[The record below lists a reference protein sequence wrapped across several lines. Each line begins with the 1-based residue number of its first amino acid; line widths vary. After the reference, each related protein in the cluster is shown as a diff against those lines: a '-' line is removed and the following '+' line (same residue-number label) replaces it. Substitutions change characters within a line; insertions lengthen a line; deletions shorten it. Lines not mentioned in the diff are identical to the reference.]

1 MTLFYILCLF
11 LLNFTHSK
19 ISSKSLIKYEETV
32 PLKFIYSNKKSKNI
46 YLNNSNL
53 IMLKG
58 EINKK
63 NTNQFLYDLNLNHN
77 KKNIFIYIDSPGGSV
92 EEGNKIIRE
101 VQYYNLKCIAEKA
114 YSMAFA
120 IFQSCKYRYIIPFS
134 KLMQHQISLGIQNE
148 KGKIENYMQFINQI
162 ENELVLIQSSKLNMN
177 PDEFKL
183 KTLNEWWI
191 FGKEILKENC
201 ADKMIM
207 VFCSPYLT
215 KQNIT
220 VQTSYYEYVYSK
232 CPLINEPIE
241 KIKIKEQN
249 IFDIFL

>member
-1 MTLFYILCLF
+1 
-11 LLNFTHSK
+11 
-19 ISSKSLIKYEETV
+19 
-32 PLKFIYSNKKSKNI
+32 
-46 YLNNSNL
+46 
-53 IMLKG
+53 
-58 EINKK
+58 
-63 NTNQFLYDLNLNHN
+63 
-77 KKNIFIYIDSPGGSV
+77 
-92 EEGNKIIRE
+92 
-101 VQYYNLKCIAEKA
+101 
-114 YSMAFA
+114 
-120 IFQSCKYRYIIPFS
+120 
-134 KLMQHQISLGIQNE
+134 
-148 KGKIENYMQFINQI
+148 MQFINQI

-207 VFCSPYLT
+207 VFCSPFLT

-220 VQTSYYEYVYSK
+220 VKTSYYEYVYSK